1 MMKRLSYM
9 MLTALVVSSAPAFAG
24 VVMGGT
30 RIVYPQ
36 NSKEVAFSVSNKE
49 SATPYLIQ
57 SWVEGDVQTKNHAT
71 PFIVTPPLFRLD
83 PDQTNTLRIQYTGAP
98 LPADRESVFWLD
110 IKAIAPKP
118 KESSNELQI
127 NVKSKFKIFY
137 RPDNLKGDAATAWEK
152 VTFSHTEKGLK
163 ATNPTPYYVSF
174 YRLSVA
180 GHKIEQPGMIG
191 PGETREWPVAAS
203 GSVTWSAINDFGAIT
218 STRSQSL

>member
-1 MMKRLSYM
+1 MMKRLSYI
-9 MLTALVVSSAPAFAG
+9 MLTALMINSASAFAG

-36 NSKEVAFSVSNKE
+36 NSKEVAFSVANKE

-57 SWVEGDVQTKNHAT
+57 SWVEGDRQTEPHAA

-83 PDQTNTLRIQYTGAP
+83 PDQTNTLRIQYTGTP
-98 LPADRESVFWLD
+98 LPTDRESVFWLD

-137 RPDNLKGDAATAWEK
+137 RPENLKGNAATAWQEIK
-152 VTFSHTEKGLK
+152 FTRTAKGLK

-174 YRLSVA
+174 FHLRVA
-180 GHKIEQPGMIG
+180 GHDIEQPGMIG
-191 PGETREWPVAAS
+191 PGESREWPVTAN
-203 GSVTWSAINDFGAIT
+203 GSVSWSAINDFGAIT
-218 STRSQSL
+218 STQSQPL